1 MKLNHVSVVCS
12 SRENADRFYKE
23 IIGLKEIKSAL
34 LDRELA
40 GQIFDIACESQL
52 ILYANDDFTVE
63 VFVPSSAFE
72 KVNTFVHLCLE
83 VEDREEFAVKCQ
95 AMGVVVKKIPKGDS
109 ELIFIE
115 DYDGNLFEIK
125 ESSI

>member
-1 MKLNHVSVVCS
+1 MKLHHVAVVSS
-12 SRENADRFYKE
+12 SRENSDRFYKGLL
-23 IIGLKEIKSAL
+23 GLKEIKSAI
-34 LDRELA
+34 LDKELA

-52 ILYANDDFTVE
+52 ILYANDDLTVE
-63 VFVPSSAFE
+63 VFVPASAFK

-109 ELIFIE
+109 ELIFVE

-125 ESSI
+125 ESST

>member
-1 MKLNHVSVVCS
+1 MKLHHVAVVCS
-12 SRENADRFYKE
+12 SRENSDQFYKE

-63 VFVPSSAFE
+63 VFVPASAFK

-83 VEDREEFAVKCQ
+83 VEDREEFVVKCQ
-95 AMGVVVKKIPKGDS
+95 AMGVVVKKIPKGNS
-109 ELIFIE
+109 ELIFVE

-125 ESSI
+125 EPSI